1 LYFANDLKHNIT
13 NGDKNYLSLL
23 DEADDYVKKNNINLP
38 EEPEARILDP
48 DPECVTN
55 PTFKLDLNESNIR
68 TIIWA
73 TGYKQNFKWLKV
85 NAFDDNGKPL
95 HKRGV
100 SVEKGIYF
108 LGLPW
113 LSMRGSSF
121 IWGVW
126 KDAKY
131 LAEHIAKKKIDG
143 VQVK

>member
-1 LYFANDLKHNIT
+1 M
-13 NGDKNYLSLL
+13 
-23 DEADDYVKKNNINLP
+23 
-38 EEPEARILDP
+38 
-48 DPECVTN
+48 
-55 PTFKLDLNESNIR
+55 
-68 TIIWA
+68 
-73 TGYKQNFKWLKV
+73 
-85 NAFDDNGKPL
+85 
-95 HKRGV
+95 GV
-100 SVEKGIYF
+100 SAEEGIYF